1 MLPPTEATASVSL
14 GEKPVP
20 HSCREKMLGTRVCF
34 TRESKKGSRLSS
46 GWWEGKA
53 EAGQGCVSA
62 VPSPGALC
70 TQGRS
75 PCPRGQTGT
84 RKKATEAF
92 WCSHPSLSARTHPG
106 NLSIRQPQ
114 DPFPVGAVDKEFV

>member
-46 GWWEGKA
+46 G
-53 EAGQGCVSA
+53 
-62 VPSPGALC
+62 
-70 TQGRS
+70 
-75 PCPRGQTGT
+75 
-84 RKKATEAF
+84 
-92 WCSHPSLSARTHPG
+92 
-106 NLSIRQPQ
+106 
-114 DPFPVGAVDKEFV
+114 

>member
-70 TQGRS
+70 TQGTNR
-75 PCPRGQTGT
+75 
-84 RKKATEAF
+84 
-92 WCSHPSLSARTHPG
+92 
-106 NLSIRQPQ
+106 
-114 DPFPVGAVDKEFV
+114 DKEKGNGSVSVLAPRPVSKDSPGQSQHTPVPGSLPSWSH